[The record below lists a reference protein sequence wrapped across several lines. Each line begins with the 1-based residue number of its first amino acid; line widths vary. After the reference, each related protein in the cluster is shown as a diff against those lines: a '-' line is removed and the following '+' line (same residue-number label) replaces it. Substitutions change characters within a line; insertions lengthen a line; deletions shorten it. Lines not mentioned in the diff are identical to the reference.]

1 MNIRSKIF
9 GNGAAEESPV
19 LKAKKPKGAKA
30 DTLNS
35 IPVIREET
43 RRGDTRDQDRH
54 RLPDEQVTL
63 THEGRPHSVQLVN
76 LSGGGAM
83 VAADFE
89 PTLWDRVELHL
100 GENGTVECAVRW
112 LKGGRIGLEFAH
124 ETRLDCS
131 ADKQAAVFREV
142 ITRTFPDLEFEG
154 TGEADPAG
162 PADLEK
168 GEQRTDGRHPLIWSG
183 MIHHDFQSSPVRLR
197 NISETGA
204 MVECNA
210 PLHVGAEPLL
220 ELGEGVSIFASV
232 AWIVGDSA
240 GLKFHQPFD
249 LTLLAR
255 ARPDVAPA
263 RWEAPSYLKAGTTS
277 DSPWADE
284 WGRKS
289 VAELKE
295 ELEGFW
301 KR

>member
-19 LKAKKPKGAKA
+19 LTAKTPKGAKA

-63 THEGRPHSVQLVN
+63 THAGRAHSVQLVN

-89 PTLWDRVELHL
+89 PPLWDRVELHL

-131 ADKQAAVFREV
+131 ADQQAAVLRDV
-142 ITRTFPDLEFEG
+142 ITRSFPDLEFEG
-154 TGEADPAG
+154 GTEAPQPAR
-162 PADLEK
+162 LET

-183 MIHHDFQSSPVRLR
+183 TIHHDFQSSDVRLR

-204 MVECNA
+204 MVECSA
-210 PLHVGAEPLL
+210 TLLVGSEPLL
-220 ELGEGVSIFASV
+220 ELGEDISIFTTV
-232 AWIVGDSA
+232 AWVVGDSA
-240 GLKFHQPFD
+240 GLKFHKPFD
-249 LTLLAR
+249 LTLLSR
-255 ARPDVAPA
+255 AKPEVAPA
-263 RWEAPSYLKAGTTS
+263 RWEAPSYLQAGTTA
-277 DSPWADE
+277 DSPWARE

-289 VAELKE
+289 VSELRQD
-295 ELEGFW
+295 LEGFW

>member
-1 MNIRSKIF
+1 MNIRAKIF
-9 GNGAAEESPV
+9 GNGEAEESPV
-19 LKAKKPKGAKA
+19 VQAKKPKGAKA

-35 IPVIREET
+35 IPVVREET

-54 RLPDEQVTL
+54 RLPDEQVSL
-63 THEGRPHSVQLVN
+63 THDGRSHTVQLVN

-89 PTLWDRVELHL
+89 PMLWDRVELHL

-131 ADKQAAVFREV
+131 ADKQATILRDV
-142 ITRTFPDLEFEG
+142 ITRTFPDLEFDAAEQP
-154 TGEADPAG
+154 PAE
-162 PADLEK
+162 PVELEN
-168 GEQRTDGRHPLIWSG
+168 GEQRNDGRHPLIWSG
-183 MIHHDFQSSPVRLR
+183 TLHHDFQSSAVRLR
-197 NISETGA
+197 NVSETGA
-204 MVECNA
+204 MIECNA

-220 ELGEGVSIFASV
+220 EFGEGVSVFTTV
-232 AWIVGDSA
+232 TWVTGDSA
-240 GLKFHQPFD
+240 GLRFHQPFD

-255 ARPDVAPA
+255 GKPEVAPSH
-263 RWEAPSYLKAGTTS
+263 WESPSYLKAGAN
-277 DSPWADE
+277 SPWAEE

-289 VAELKE
+289 VAELKQD
-295 ELEGFW
+295 LEGFW

>member
-30 DTLNS
+30 DALNS
-35 IPVIREET
+35 IRVIREET

-54 RLPDEQVTL
+54 RLPNEEVGL
-63 THEGRPHSVQLVN
+63 TYKTRRYSVQLVN
-76 LSGGGAM
+76 WSGGGAM

-89 PTLWDRVELHL
+89 PMLWDRVELHL

-112 LKGGRIGLEFAH
+112 LKGDRIGLEFAH

-131 ADKQAAVFREV
+131 ADKQAAVLREV
-142 ITRTFPDLEFEG
+142 IARTFTDLDF
-154 TGEADPAG
+154 DNPAETA
-162 PADLEK
+162 PPQLED

-183 MIHHDFQSSPVRLR
+183 TIHHDFQSSPVRLR
-197 NISETGA
+197 NVSETGA

-210 PLHVGAEPLL
+210 TLLVGGEHLL
-220 ELGEGVSIFASV
+220 ELGDSISIFTSV
-232 AWIVGDSA
+232 AWVVGDSA
-240 GLKFHQPFD
+240 GLKFQQPFD
-249 LTLLAR
+249 LSLLAR
-255 ARPDVAPA
+255 AKPEVAPA
-263 RWEAPSYLKAGTTS
+263 RWEAPSYLKAGTTA

-289 VAELKE
+289 MSELRQD
-295 ELEGFW
+295 LEGFW

>member
-54 RLPDEQVTL
+54 RLPDERVTL
-63 THEGRPHSVQLVN
+63 THAGRAHSAQLVN

-131 ADKQAAVFREV
+131 ADQQAAVLRDV
-142 ITRTFPDLEFEG
+142 ITRSFPDLEFEG
-154 TGEADPAG
+154 TTQVAQPAR
-162 PADLEK
+162 LET

-183 MIHHDFQSSPVRLR
+183 TIHHDFQSSPVRLR

-204 MVECNA
+204 MVECSA
-210 PLHVGAEPLL
+210 TLLVGSEPLL
-220 ELGEGVSIFASV
+220 EVGEGISISTSV
-232 AWIVGDSA
+232 AWVAGDSA
-240 GLKFHQPFD
+240 GLKFDQPFD
-249 LTLLAR
+249 LTLLGR
-255 ARPDVAPA
+255 AKPEVAPA
-263 RWEAPSYLKAGTTS
+263 RWEAPSYLKAGTTA
-277 DSPWADE
+277 DSPWAGE

-289 VAELKE
+289 VSELRQD
-295 ELEGFW
+295 LEGFW

>member
-9 GNGAAEESPV
+9 GNRAAEESPV

-63 THEGRPHSVQLVN
+63 THAGRSHSVQLVN

-89 PTLWDRVELHL
+89 PAMWDRVELRL

-112 LKGGRIGLEFAH
+112 LKGGRVGLEFAH

-131 ADKQAAVFREV
+131 ADQQAAVLRDV
-142 ITRTFPDLEFEG
+142 ITRSFPDLAFEG
-154 TGEADPAG
+154 TAEAPQPAK
-162 PADLEK
+162 LEI

-183 MIHHDFQSSPVRLR
+183 TIHHDFQSSEIRLR

-204 MVECNA
+204 MVECGA
-210 PLHVGAEPLL
+210 TLLVGSEPLL
-220 ELGEGVSIFASV
+220 ELGEDISILTTV
-232 AWIVGDSA
+232 AWAVGDSA

-249 LTLLAR
+249 LTLLSR
-255 ARPDVAPA
+255 AKPEVAPA
-263 RWEAPSYLKAGTTS
+263 RWEAPSYLQAGTTA

-289 VAELKE
+289 VSELRQD
-295 ELEGFW
+295 LEGFW

>member
-9 GNGAAEESPV
+9 GNGAAEELPV

-63 THEGRPHSVQLVN
+63 THAGHAHSVQLVN

-131 ADKQAAVFREV
+131 ADQQAAVLRDV
-142 ITRTFPDLEFEG
+142 ITRSFPDLEFEG
-154 TGEADPAG
+154 AGEVVQPAR
-162 PADLEK
+162 LET

-183 MIHHDFQSSPVRLR
+183 TIHHDFQSSPVRLR

-204 MVECNA
+204 MVECSA
-210 PLHVGAEPLL
+210 TLLVGSEPLL
-220 ELGEGVSIFASV
+220 EVGEGISISTSV
-232 AWIVGDSA
+232 AWVAGDSA
-240 GLKFHQPFD
+240 GLKFLQPFD
-249 LTLLAR
+249 LTLLGR
-255 ARPDVAPA
+255 AKPEVAPA
-263 RWEAPSYLKAGTTS
+263 RWEAPSYLKAGTTA
-277 DSPWADE
+277 DLPWAGE

-289 VAELKE
+289 VSELRQD
-295 ELEGFW
+295 LEGFW

>member
-9 GNGAAEESPV
+9 GNGAAEQSPV
-19 LKAKKPKGAKA
+19 LKAKKPKGAKP

-54 RLPDEQVTL
+54 RLPDEQVSL
-63 THEGRPHSVQLVN
+63 THAGRTHSVQLVN

-131 ADKQAAVFREV
+131 ADKQAAVLRDV
-142 ITRTFPDLEFEG
+142 ITRTFPDLEFEAS
-154 TGEADPAG
+154 TEPAAPATLENGE
-162 PADLEK
+162 K
-168 GEQRTDGRHPLIWSG
+168 RTDGRHALIWSG
-183 MIHHDFQSSPVRLR
+183 TIHHDFQSSPARLR

-249 LTLLAR
+249 LGLLAR
-255 ARPDVAPA
+255 AKPEVAPA
-263 RWEAPSYLKAGTTS
+263 RWQAPSYLKAGTAA

-289 VAELKE
+289 MSELKQ

>member
-63 THEGRPHSVQLVN
+63 THAGRAHSAQLVN

-131 ADKQAAVFREV
+131 ADQQAAVLRDV
-142 ITRTFPDLEFEG
+142 ITRSFPDLEFEG
-154 TGEADPAG
+154 TTQVAQPAR
-162 PADLEK
+162 LET

-183 MIHHDFQSSPVRLR
+183 TIHHDFQSSPVRLR

-204 MVECNA
+204 MVECSA
-210 PLHVGAEPLL
+210 TLLVGSEPLL
-220 ELGEGVSIFASV
+220 EVGEGISISTSV
-232 AWIVGDSA
+232 AWVAGDSA
-240 GLKFHQPFD
+240 GLKFDQPFD
-249 LTLLAR
+249 LTLLGR
-255 ARPDVAPA
+255 AKPEVAPA
-263 RWEAPSYLKAGTTS
+263 RWEAPSYLKAGTTA
-277 DSPWADE
+277 DSPWAGE

-289 VAELKE
+289 VSELRQD
-295 ELEGFW
+295 LEGFW

>member
-63 THEGRPHSVQLVN
+63 THAGHAHSVQLVN

-131 ADKQAAVFREV
+131 ADQQAAVLRDV
-142 ITRTFPDLEFEG
+142 ITRSFPDLEFEG
-154 TGEADPAG
+154 TTQVAQPAR
-162 PADLEK
+162 LET

-183 MIHHDFQSSPVRLR
+183 TIHHDFQSSPVRLR

-204 MVECNA
+204 MVECSA
-210 PLHVGAEPLL
+210 TLLVGSEPLL
-220 ELGEGVSIFASV
+220 EVGEGISISTSV
-232 AWIVGDSA
+232 AWVAGDSA
-240 GLKFHQPFD
+240 GLKFDQPFD
-249 LTLLAR
+249 LTLLGR
-255 ARPDVAPA
+255 AKPEVAPA
-263 RWEAPSYLKAGTTS
+263 RWEAPSYLKAGTTA
-277 DSPWADE
+277 DSPWAGE

-289 VAELKE
+289 VSELRQD
-295 ELEGFW
+295 LEGFW

>member
-63 THEGRPHSVQLVN
+63 THAGHAHSVQLVN

-131 ADKQAAVFREV
+131 ADQQAAVLRDV
-142 ITRTFPDLEFEG
+142 ITRSFPDLEFEG
-154 TGEADPAG
+154 AGEVVQPAR
-162 PADLEK
+162 LET

-183 MIHHDFQSSPVRLR
+183 TIHHDFQSSPVRLR

-204 MVECNA
+204 MVECSA
-210 PLHVGAEPLL
+210 TLLVGSEPLL
-220 ELGEGVSIFASV
+220 EVGEGISISTSV
-232 AWIVGDSA
+232 AWVAGDSA
-240 GLKFHQPFD
+240 GLKFLQPFD
-249 LTLLAR
+249 LTLLGR
-255 ARPDVAPA
+255 AKPEVAPA
-263 RWEAPSYLKAGTTS
+263 RWEAPSYLKAGTTA
-277 DSPWADE
+277 DSPWAGE

-289 VAELKE
+289 VSELRQD
-295 ELEGFW
+295 LEGFW

>member
-9 GNGAAEESPV
+9 GNGAAEEAPV

-43 RRGDTRDQDRH
+43 RRADSRDQDRH
-54 RLPDEQVTL
+54 RLPDEQVSL
-63 THEGRPHSVQLVN
+63 THGDHRHMAQLIN

-83 VAADFE
+83 VVADFK
-89 PTLWDRVELHL
+89 PMLWDRVELHL

-131 ADKQAAVFREV
+131 AGKQASVLREV
-142 ITRTFPDLEFEG
+142 IARSFPDLEFEES
-154 TGEADPAG
+154 TQANEP
-162 PADLEK
+162 PVELEG
-168 GEQRTDGRHPLIWSG
+168 GEQRNDARHPLIWLG
-183 MIHHDFQSSPVRLR
+183 QIHHDFQSSPVRLR

-204 MVECNA
+204 MIECNA

-220 ELGEGVSIFASV
+220 EIGQDVSLFATV
-232 AWIVGDSA
+232 VWIVGDSA
-240 GLKFHQPFD
+240 GLRFHQPFD
-249 LTLLAR
+249 LAMLAR
-255 ARPDVAPA
+255 AKPEVAPA
-263 RWEAPSYLKAGTTS
+263 RWERPSYLNPGTAL
-277 DSPWADE
+277 DSPWAEE
-284 WGRKS
+284 WGRMS
-289 VAELKE
+289 VTELKQE
-295 ELEGFW
+295 IEGFW

>member
-9 GNGAAEESPV
+9 GGGAAEESPV
-19 LKAKKPKGAKA
+19 LKAQKPKGAKA

-63 THEGRPHSVQLVN
+63 THKGRSHKVQLVN

-83 VAADFE
+83 VAAGFE
-89 PTLWDRVELHL
+89 PALWDRVELHL

-131 ADKQAAVFREV
+131 ADKQAAVLREV
-142 ITRTFPDLEFEG
+142 LTRSFPDLAFDG
-154 TGEADPAG
+154 SGEPA
-162 PADLEK
+162 PAAPDELEN

-183 MIHHDFQSSPVRLR
+183 TIHHDFQSSEVRLR

-204 MVECNA
+204 MIECNA

-220 ELGEGVSIFASV
+220 ELGEGIQVFASV
-232 AWIVGDSA
+232 AWVVGDSA
-240 GLKFHQPFD
+240 GLRFHQPFD

-255 ARPDVAPA
+255 SKPDVAPA
-263 RWEAPSYLKAGTTS
+263 RWEAPSYLKAGTTAG
-277 DSPWADE
+277 SPWADE

-289 VAELKE
+289 VSELRQD
-295 ELEGFW
+295 LEGFW